1 MTAEPGALV
10 HRFSAVQ
17 RLLHWAVGLSF
28 TVLLLTGLAFSYPS
42 LFWLTNLLGG
52 GPTARALH
60 PWVGLVFS
68 ASMAATF
75 GMWVREMHLHAA
87 DLQWLR
93 AIQAYARHQSADV
106 PPAGKYNGG
115 QKLFFWAQ
123 TLLGVLFLVS
133 GLALWFPDTVATAV
147 PSASTLLATM
157 RLVHYTATLAGGL
170 LVTMHVYLGLFAF
183 PGTARGMIDGK
194 VTRAWATLHHPA
206 WQPGEDRP
214 HATAT
219 AEDDDDARR

>member
-1 MTAEPGALV
+1 MAAEPGALV

-75 GMWVREMHLHAA
+75 GMWVREMHLDAA
-87 DLQWLR
+87 DRHWLR
-93 AIQAYARHQSADV
+93 AIPAYARHQSADV
-106 PPAGKYNGG
+106 PPAGKYNAG

-123 TLLGVLFLVS
+123 TVLGLPFLVS
-133 GLALWFPDTVATAV
+133 GLALWLPDTVAAAV
-147 PSASTLLATM
+147 PAGASLLAPM
-157 RLVHYTATLAGGL
+157 RLVHYAATLAAGL
-170 LVTMHVYLGLFAF
+170 LVTMHIYLGLFAF

-206 WQPGEDRP
+206 WQPGEDQP
-214 HATAT
+214 HTPSQ
-219 AEDDDDARR
+219 DDDDARR

>member
-1 MTAEPGALV
+1 MTAESGAPV

-17 RLLHWAVGLSF
+17 RLTHWAVGLSF

-52 GPTARALH
+52 GPSARALH
-60 PWVGLVFS
+60 PWIGLAFAV
-68 ASMAATF
+68 ALGATVVL
-75 GMWVREMHLHAA
+75 WLREMGLGAR
-87 DLQWLR
+87 DWEWLR
-93 AIQAYARHQSADV
+93 AVPAYASHRTADV

-115 QKLFFWAQ
+115 QKIFFWAQ
-123 TLLGVLFLVS
+123 TVLGVLFLVS
-133 GLALWFPDTVATAV
+133 GLALWLPDTVAATV
-147 PSASTLLATM
+147 PAGASVLTTM
-157 RLVHYTATLAGGL
+157 RLVHYAATLAGGL

-214 HATAT
+214 HATA
-219 AEDDDDARR
+219 EDDADTRR

>member
-17 RLLHWAVGLSF
+17 RLIHWAVGVSF

-52 GPTARALH
+52 GPSARALH

-68 ASMAATF
+68 VSMTATF
-75 GMWVREMHLHAA
+75 GMWAREMYLNAA
-87 DLQWLR
+87 DLHWLR
-93 AIQAYARHQSADV
+93 AIKAYASHQSAEV
-106 PPAGKYNGG
+106 PPAGKYNAG

-123 TLLGVLFLVS
+123 SVLGVLFLVS
-133 GLALWFPDTVATAV
+133 GLALWLPDTVAATV
-147 PSASTLLATM
+147 PAGASVLTTM
-157 RLVHYTATLAGGL
+157 RLVHYAATLAGGL

-214 HATAT
+214 HATA
-219 AEDDDDARR
+219 EDDANARR